1 MKNNSKIVD
10 YNEVIKLIDE
20 EINNSNPNNDRTNP
34 IYTIIEATLCIVKA
48 KINKLDIY
56 NLDIDNDGTINIKKI
71 DEMRFN

>member
-20 EINNSNPNNDRTNP
+20 EIKNSNHNNDRTNP

-71 DEMRFN
+71 DEV

>member
-1 MKNNSKIVD
+1 MKNNSKIID

-20 EINNSNPNNDRTNP
+20 EIKNSNPNNDRTNP

-56 NLDIDNDGTINIKKI
+56 NLDIDNDGTINVKKI
-71 DEMRFN
+71 DEV

>member
-10 YNEVIKLIDE
+10 YNDVIKLIDE
-20 EINNSNPNNDRTNP
+20 EIKNSNPNNDRTNP

-56 NLDIDNDGTINIKKI
+56 NLDIDNDGTINVKKI
-71 DEMRFN
+71 DEV

>member
-20 EINNSNPNNDRTNP
+20 EIKNSNPNNDRTNP

-56 NLDIDNDGTINIKKI
+56 NLDIGNDGTINVKKI
-71 DEMRFN
+71 DEV

>member
-1 MKNNSKIVD
+1 MKNNLKIVD

-20 EINNSNPNNDRTNP
+20 EIKNSNPNNDRTNP

-71 DEMRFN
+71 DEV

>member
-20 EINNSNPNNDRTNP
+20 EIKISNPNNDRTNP

-56 NLDIDNDGTINIKKI
+56 NLDINNDGTINIKKI
-71 DEMRFN
+71 DEV

>member
-20 EINNSNPNNDRTNP
+20 EIKNSNPNNDRTNP

>member
-20 EINNSNPNNDRTNP
+20 EIKNSNPNNDRTNP

-56 NLDIDNDGTINIKKI
+56 NLDINNDGTINIKKI
-71 DEMRFN
+71 DEV

>member
-20 EINNSNPNNDRTNP
+20 EIKNSNPNNDRTNP

-56 NLDIDNDGTINIKKI
+56 NLEYINNDGTINIKKI
-71 DEMRFN
+71 DEV

>member
-20 EINNSNPNNDRTNP
+20 EIKNSNPNNDRTNP

-71 DEMRFN
+71 DEV

>member
-20 EINNSNPNNDRTNP
+20 EIKNSNPNNDRTNP

-48 KINKLDIY
+48 KINKL
-56 NLDIDNDGTINIKKI
+56 L
-71 DEMRFN
+71 ES

>member
-20 EINNSNPNNDRTNP
+20 EIKNSNPNNDRTNP

-56 NLDIDNDGTINIKKI
+56 NLDIDNDGTINVKKI
-71 DEMRFN
+71 DEV

>member
-20 EINNSNPNNDRTNP
+20 EIKNSNPNNDRTNP

-56 NLDIDNDGTINIKKI
+56 NLDIDNDGIINIKKI
-71 DEMRFN
+71 DEV

>member
-10 YNEVIKLIDE
+10 YNDVIKLIDE
-20 EINNSNPNNDRTNP
+20 EIKNSNPNNDRTNP

-71 DEMRFN
+71 DEV